1 MANQEISKNDSN
13 DLMGQQ
19 LLRSIYYYYFMFFCL
34 ILKRFI
40 CFCFVVIYHIIIIIS
55 FISRIIYFIFII
67 IPPTFWCHRKT
78 ATIFY
83 QFIHP
88 HNNIKILFDKR
99 HLNGLLFLR
108 VSFVFLLLA
117 FPVLATLILPFT
129 TIHTSL

>member
-1 MANQEISKNDSN
+1 MASQEISKNDSN

-19 LLRSIYYYYFMFFCL
+19 LLRSIYYYVLFFFL

-78 ATIFY
+78 FTIFY

-88 HNNIKILFDKR
+88 QNNIKILFDKH

-117 FPVLATLILPFT
+117 FPILVKLILPFT

>member
-1 MANQEISKNDSN
+1 MASQEISKNDSN

-19 LLRSIYYYYFMFFCL
+19 LLRSIYYYVLFFFL

-78 ATIFY
+78 VTIFY

-88 HNNIKILFDKR
+88 QNNIKILFDKH

-117 FPVLATLILPFT
+117 FPILVTLILPFT

>member
-1 MANQEISKNDSN
+1 MASQEISKNDSN

-19 LLRSIYYYYFMFFCL
+19 LLRSIYYYVLFFFL

-78 ATIFY
+78 VTIFY

-88 HNNIKILFDKR
+88 QNNIKILFDKH

-108 VSFVFLLLA
+108 VSFVFLLLT
-117 FPVLATLILPFT
+117 FPILVKLILPFT